1 MGSILLQVIKDSLAH
16 VGRLVGGEVAQVNA
30 ELLGVPSVKLGLSG
44 YDLAPLFVGLRHL
57 VLFFLQFQYVLSLQK
72 VRESDT

>member
-16 VGRLVGGEVAQVNA
+16 VGRFVGGEVAQVNA
-30 ELLGVPSVKLGLSG
+30 ELLGVPGVQLGLRG
-44 YDLAPLFVGLRHL
+44 YDFAPLLVGLRKL